1 MVFGSSS
8 RGVRRAEFPLTYEG
22 VDQMSDLVQEALAA
36 SGLAQRDV
44 LRTRLSLEEVMLA
57 WIDAG
62 TLEGPCELEVL
73 RRFGRISVSLSC
85 AGAPCDPL
93 SQRPD
98 DEFGNGQLGR
108 SIMEN
113 LGLGLS
119 WQHRDGVNV
128 ASCSLKRKRRMGQL
142 ASLGLAVALAF
153 VCAAIFSVLPE
164 GWSEFALN
172 TFLDPLLD
180 AFLGCFTCIVGPLMF
195 LSMVW
200 GIANI
205 GDSQRLGTIGSSLL
219 SRFML
224 VTVVYAVVVTAA
236 AILFFQP
243 AFGDSQGGQ
252 DVLSSIV
259 AMLLDIIPHN
269 IASPFLEGNTL
280 QILFMGVAVG
290 IAVVMMR
297 DRVSALMNVVDQANA
312 IVQLILGA
320 VSSLMPVFVFTS
332 ILCLVLD
339 GSFAKSAVGML
350 SAVALGASLSFSEI
364 GLEILSMRALGVSPA
379 KAASKLSQ
387 PFLVSLST
395 ASSAAALP
403 MTIDACKKKL
413 GIDGKLVDFAAPFG
427 TVVFMPHA
435 ASSLIVVS
443 IFAAQMYDVEL
454 GVGAIILCV
463 INAVVLSV
471 AAPPIPGGALSC
483 YTLMF
488 MQLGIPIEALALAV
502 AIDTVLDFVGTA
514 GCQTDLAV
522 QIAHGAKSLGMLDEK
537 ILKA

>member
-1 MVFGSSS
+1 MVFGGSS

-36 SGLAQRDV
+36 SGLAQRDI
-44 LRTRLSLEEVMLA
+44 LRTRLSLEEVLLA

-62 TLEGPCELEVL
+62 ALDGPCELEVL
-73 RRFGRISVSLSC
+73 RRFGRVSVTLSC
-85 AGAPCDPL
+85 AGAPFDPL

-128 ASCSLKRKRRMGQL
+128 ASCSLKRKRQMGQL
-142 ASLGLAVALAF
+142 ASMGLAIVLALA
-153 VCAAIFSVLPE
+153 CAAIFSVLPK

-172 TFLDPLLD
+172 TFLNPLLN

-224 VTVVYAVVVTAA
+224 VTTAYTVAVTAVS
-236 AILFFQP
+236 IVFFQP
-243 AFGDSQGGQ
+243 SFGDSQGGQ
-252 DVLSSIV
+252 DVLASVV
-259 AMLLDIIPHN
+259 AMVLDIIPHN
-269 IASPFLEGNTL
+269 VAAPFLEGNTL
-280 QILFMGVAVG
+280 QILFMGVVVG

-297 DRVSALMNVVDQANA
+297 DRVSALMDVVDQANA
-312 IVQLILGA
+312 IVQMILGA
-320 VSSLMPVFVFTS
+320 VSSILPVFVFTS
-332 ILCLVLD
+332 ILCLILD
-339 GSFAKSAVGML
+339 GAFAQSAAGML
-350 SAVALGASLSFSEI
+350 SAIIVGSLVVFVEVGIELLSMLRLGASP
-364 GLEILSMRALGVSPA
+364 V
-379 KAASKLSQ
+379 KAAKKLLQ
-387 PFLVSLST
+387 PFLVGLST

-403 MTIDACKKKL
+403 MTVDACKQKL
-413 GIDGKLVDFAAPFG
+413 GIDGKLVDFAVPVG

-435 ASSLIVVS
+435 ASSFIVVS
-443 IFAAQMYDVEL
+443 IFAAQLYGVEL
-454 GVGAIILCV
+454 SVGAVILCV

-488 MQLGIPIEALALAV
+488 MQLGIPVEALALAV
-502 AIDTVLDFVGTA
+502 AIGTVHDFVGTG
-514 GCQTDLAV
+514 GCQTDLAI
-522 QIAHGAKSLGMLDEK
+522 QLTHGAKRLDMLDEK
-537 ILKA
+537 TLKA